1 LVGIDNLYY
10 DLMSPSGM
18 VEIPR
23 LEAKLSLR
31 NGRLILSASYFKIG
45 TKPAM
50 SI

>member
-1 LVGIDNLYY
+1 
-10 DLMSPSGM
+10 MSSSGM

-31 NGRLILSASYFKIG
+31 NGRLILSASYFEIG
-45 TKPAM
+45 TKPTM